1 MDDEYLNEFPIYDG
15 LDFFIQN
22 PNRTI
27 KDGLWL
33 LFFPFGYG
41 YIYTTIQIRLCA
53 SFTNYMNEP
62 IWRKKKKIITSQT
75 FACFFKT
82 NVFNTI
88 RGNRCIRGVLWFPA
102 NIELV

>member
-1 MDDEYLNEFPIYDG
+1 MDDEYLNEFPISDG

-22 PNRTI
+22 PNRTL

-62 IWRKKKKIITSQT
+62 IWRIKEDNYFTNFCLFFQNK
-75 FACFFKT
+75 CFRYNK
-82 NVFNTI
+82 
-88 RGNRCIRGVLWFPA
+88 RQRMY
-102 NIELV
+102 

>member
-1 MDDEYLNEFPIYDG
+1 MDDEYLNEFPISDG

-22 PNRTI
+22 PNRTL

-62 IWRKKKKIITSQT
+62 IWRKKKDNYFTNFCLFFQNK
-75 FACFFKT
+75 CFQYNK
-82 NVFNTI
+82 
-88 RGNRCIRGVLWFPA
+88 RQQMY
-102 NIELV
+102 

>member
-1 MDDEYLNEFPIYDG
+1 LILKKKLKAIYSIKFFFLKKKGRERMDDEYLNEFPISDG

-62 IWRKKKKIITSQT
+62 IWRKKK
-75 FACFFKT
+75 
-82 NVFNTI
+82 
-88 RGNRCIRGVLWFPA
+88 R
-102 NIELV
+102 